1 MKVEIICKI
10 GRQRNNWVPGNTT
23 FFHVSGKAFGIYIPC
38 RNVCL
43 ALCHSLIPQIHRIAA
58 FTRKLYPTGRFQ
70 YVLSLLSW
78 SLESCCPWHR
88 PPCSMGARP
97 LCSRS
102 MASMSTPERHVDAS
116 FLSGHFSHFSPL
128 VLRGFSWPSA
138 VASLLECFRLHA
150 NWRAYSKPDVDRF
163 QGQPFKHS
171 RQYNYMHSKQTGAF
185 QQTHHVWHNIIICHI
200 QYNTRCKKHSMVFRA
215 VCLLL
220 GRCSVST
227 ATSPLIPCHERCTIL
242 CPCLVRR
249 SKHTLQ
255 ILKKCDEKEE

>member
-138 VASLLECFRLHA
+138 VARLA
-150 NWRAYSKPDVDRF
+150 WMF
-163 QGQPFKHS
+163 
-171 RQYNYMHSKQTGAF
+171 
-185 QQTHHVWHNIIICHI
+185 
-200 QYNTRCKKHSMVFRA
+200 
-215 VCLLL
+215 
-220 GRCSVST
+220 
-227 ATSPLIPCHERCTIL
+227 
-242 CPCLVRR
+242 
-249 SKHTLQ
+249 
-255 ILKKCDEKEE
+255 